1 MPKTVMF
8 VDDDDVFLLITRHA
22 CRKIPEVELVIE
34 ATDGESALTDLER
47 RAREQEPLPN
57 VAFVDINMP
66 RLDGF
71 GFLIG
76 ISELTVKYPVLAGV
90 RPIAMLTSSDQERDK
105 TRALE
110 LGADEYIVKSANL
123 ADIRES
129 ICSMLS

>member
-1 MPKTVMF
+1 
-8 VDDDDVFLLITRHA
+8 
-22 CRKIPEVELVIE
+22 
-34 ATDGESALTDLER
+34 
-47 RAREQEPLPN
+47 
-57 VAFVDINMP
+57 
-66 RLDGF
+66 
-71 GFLIG
+71 
-76 ISELTVKYPVLAGV
+76 VKYPVLAGV